1 MTRDSL
7 ALFHG
12 HLWPEP
18 SDQTETSSRRV
29 AAVQED
35 GLARH
40 EVRRRRREIDGERA
54 DLLGTPCA
62 TRGDIAK
69 ESVGELRILATE
81 RGVRL
86 VGGEPARRERG
97 DLHVA
102 LRPHG
107 VQGAR
112 E

>member
-1 MTRDSL
+1 MTRGSL

-12 HLWPEP
+12 HLWPE
-18 SDQTETSSRRV
+18 SSEQTGTSRRRV

-69 ESVGELRILATE
+69 ESVGELWILGTE
-81 RGVRL
+81 RGSRH
-86 VGGEPARRERG
+86 VGREPARRDRV
-97 DLHVA
+97 DLHVVS
-102 LRPHG
+102 RPLDAE
-107 VQGAR
+107 GAR
-112 E
+112 

>member
-54 DLLGTPCA
+54 DFLGATCA

-69 ESVGELRILATE
+69 ESVGELRSEEHTSELQS
-81 RGVRL
+81 RFDLVCRL
-86 VGGEPARRERG
+86 LLEKK
-97 DLHVA
+97 
-102 LRPHG
+102 
-107 VQGAR
+107 
-112 E
+112 